1 MKLGALYKAVVEAG
15 ASCDVRKR
23 SAIRSFED
31 SALFHGDPS
40 IHVRSILVGIDIE
53 VGELLLADKIRN
65 ERGLDLVIAHH
76 PEGAALIGL
85 VDVMKLQADLLKK
98 VGIAAHVADEFILQ
112 RRLEVDRRI
121 TTGNYMRAVDVARIL
136 DIPFMNIH
144 TPADN
149 HASVFL
155 DRLFSKEKP
164 KTVQDIFDLLMGIPE
179 YKEAAS
185 VLAGPRIIL
194 GNPKRPAGKIF
205 VEMTGGT
212 EGPKDVYESLYKKGI
227 RTLVSMH
234 ISEDHFRNIKNANL
248 NVVLAGHMSSDTL
261 GLNLLFDRL
270 ERVAKEQFQII
281 ECSGFR
287 RFRRS

>member
-1 MKLGALYKAVVEAG
+1 MKLGAFYKAVIEAG
-15 ASCDVRKR
+15 AACDVRKR

-31 SALFHGDPS
+31 SALLHGNPS
-40 IHVRSILVGIDIE
+40 GDVRTILAGIDIE
-53 VGELLLADKIRN
+53 VGELLLADKIRK
-65 ERGLDLVIAHH
+65 ERGLDLVVSHH
-76 PEGAALIGL
+76 PEGAALMGL

-98 VGIAAHVADEFILQ
+98 IGFDPVVAEEFITQ
-112 RRLEVDRRI
+112 RRREVDRRI
-121 TTGNYMRAVDVARIL
+121 TTGNHMRAVDVARIL
-136 DIPFMNIH
+136 DIPFMCIH

-149 HASVFL
+149 QVAFFL
-155 DRLFSKEKP
+155 ERLFARQKP

-179 YKEAAS
+179 YQEAAS
-185 VLAGPRIIL
+185 TLAGPRIVL
-194 GNPKRPAGKIF
+194 GDPKRAAGKIF

-212 EGPKDVYESLYKKGI
+212 EGPKDVYQSLYKKGI

-234 ISEDHFRNIKNANL
+234 ISEEHFRNIKNARL

-270 ERVAKEQFQII
+270 EKSAHEEFHII

>member
-1 MKLGALYKAVVEAG
+1 MKLDALYKAVVKVG

-23 SAIRSFED
+23 SLIRSFED
-31 SALFHGDPS
+31 SALLHGNPS
-40 IHVRSILVGIDIE
+40 VNVRTILVGIDIE
-53 VGELLLADKIRN
+53 VGELLLADKIRK

-76 PEGAALIGL
+76 PEGAALMGL
-85 VDVMKLQADLLKK
+85 VDVMKLQADLLRK
-98 VGIAAHVADEFILQ
+98 VGLSADVAEEFIVQ

-121 TTGNYMRAVDVARIL
+121 TTGNHMRAVDVARIL
-136 DIPFMNIH
+136 DIPFMCIH

-149 HASVFL
+149 QVSFFL
-155 DRLFSKEKP
+155 ERLFVQRKP
-164 KTVQDIFDLLMGIPE
+164 KTVQDVYDLLMGIPE
-179 YKEAAS
+179 YEEAAS
-185 VLAGPRIIL
+185 TLAGPRIVL

-212 EGPKDVYESLYKKGI
+212 EGPKDVYQSLYKKGI

-234 ISEDHFRNIKNANL
+234 ISEEHFRNIKNANL

-261 GLNLLFDRL
+261 GLNLLFDELQRM
-270 ERVAKEQFQII
+270 AKEQFQII